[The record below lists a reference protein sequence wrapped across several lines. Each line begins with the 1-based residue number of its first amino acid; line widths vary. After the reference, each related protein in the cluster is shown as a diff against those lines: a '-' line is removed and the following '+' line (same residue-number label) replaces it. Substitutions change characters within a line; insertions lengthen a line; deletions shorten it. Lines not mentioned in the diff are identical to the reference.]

1 MVATDMGG
9 GVRLGEPAPTWVLP
23 RLDGGELELQSLRG
37 RKVLLFFW
45 GSW

>member
-1 MVATDMGG
+1 MATEVRG
-9 GVRLGEPAPTWVLP
+9 GVRLGEPAPGWVLP
-23 RLDGGELELQSLRG
+23 RLDGGELALDALRG

>member
-1 MVATDMGG
+1 MATSVEA
-9 GVRLGEPAPTWVLP
+9 GVRLGDPSPDWVLP
-23 RLDGGELELQSLRG
+23 RLDGGDLELRSLRG

>member
-1 MVATDMGG
+1 MATDI
-9 GVRLGEPAPTWVLP
+9 GVGARLGERSPDWTLP
-23 RLDGGELELQSLRG
+23 RLGGGELDLRSLRG